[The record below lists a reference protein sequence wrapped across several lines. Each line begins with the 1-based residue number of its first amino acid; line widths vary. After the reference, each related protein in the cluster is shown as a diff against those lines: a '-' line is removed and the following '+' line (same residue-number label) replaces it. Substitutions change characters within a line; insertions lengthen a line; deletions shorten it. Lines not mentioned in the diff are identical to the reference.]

1 MPLITLFDP
10 WKSEICSCPK
20 KYSLSPYTGCSH
32 GCLYCYAS
40 SYIIN
45 FSKPRK
51 KKDFLARLQ
60 KEIKKIPENSIIA
73 ISNSSD
79 PYIPL
84 EKEFKLT
91 RKLLEILES
100 YNLKINLIT
109 KSSLILSDLDL
120 LKKFKSLVV
129 SISLTTLNE
138 QLAKKLEPNASS
150 PKKRLFAIKKI
161 SNYLP
166 VVCRFD
172 PIIYNIN
179 TNEIPSMIKKLK
191 QCGVKQI
198 ITSTYK
204 TKPDNFNRM
213 IKAFP
218 NNKELWYNLYYKK
231 GQRKSNSIYLPE
243 ILRKKIIEQVRNISL
258 KENILFSSCREGF
271 NDFNTAVCDGSS
283 LFKEET

>member
-1 MPLITLFDP
+1 MPLITPFDP
-10 WKSEICSCPK
+10 WENKICSCPK

-32 GCLYCYAS
+32 NCLYCYAS
-40 SYIIN
+40 SYIRD
-45 FSKPRK
+45 FSKPRE
-51 KKDFLARLQ
+51 KKDFLNKLQ
-60 KEIKKIPENSIIA
+60 REIKKIPENSIIA

-84 EKEFKLT
+84 EKKLKIT
-91 RKLLEILES
+91 RQLLEILTS
-100 YNLKINLIT
+100 YKLKINLIT

-120 LKKFKSLVV
+120 LKTFKSLVV

-138 QLAKKLEPNASS
+138 QLSKKLEPNVSS
-150 PKKRLFAIKKI
+150 PHERLLAIKKI
-161 SNYLP
+161 SYYLP

-179 TNEIPSMIKKLK
+179 DTEIPYMIKKLK

-204 TKPDNFNRM
+204 IKPDNFKRM
-213 IKAFP
+213 INVFP
-218 NNKELWYNLYYKK
+218 NHQKIWHKLYYKE
-231 GQRKSNSIYLPE
+231 GQRINNSIYLSE
-243 ILRKKIIEQVRNISL
+243 ILRKKIIDQIRDISS

-271 NDFNTAVCDGSS
+271 NDLNTAKCDGSS
-283 LFKEET
+283 LFKEQT